1 MIAVVYGGRNL
12 ATSAEV
18 DVEVVA
24 PGVGRMTCLECEG
37 DPEAYAMAFG
47 DRRYDL
53 APDGCV
59 DCKNRGWV
67 YVSA

>member
-1 MIAVVYGGRNL
+1 MIALVYGGRNL

-18 DVEVVA
+18 DVEIVA
-24 PGVGRMTCLECEG
+24 PGVGKMTCPECDG
-37 DPEAYAMAFG
+37 DPEAYAARFG
-47 DRRYDL
+47 DKRREL
-53 APDGCV
+53 APDDCV